1 MKIRFPSHKNQTL
14 IFKSHHSEKTI
25 PRTVQCCASTF
36 DLKGKSVAERSSGS
50 AFPWAYLS
58 LLVFVQSV
66 CLLRKAM
73 RKPEKSKTSIF
84 QGKMDLAKSSRVSY
98 EWKRQKDHLAQHFL
112 GLTFLCSSLFNVI
125 GLGKSGRAATKLA
138 LARGASV
145 IAIDQNENLSLLE
158 LNPLFEKHGH
168 LKTVLGHFDT
178 KLLKDADMVVV
189 SPGVPLE
196 SHGLSFLL
204 QSGKRVLSELDF
216 AAEILPRSI
225 KILAVTGTNGKST
238 VATFSGQ
245 VL

>member
-36 DLKGKSVAERSSGS
+36 DLKGKSVAVS
-50 AFPWAYLS
+50 AYL
-58 LLVFVQSV
+58 LLF
-66 CLLRKAM
+66 LLYI
-73 RKPEKSKTSIF
+73 S
-84 QGKMDLAKSSRVSY
+84 
-98 EWKRQKDHLAQHFL
+98 KDHLAQHFL